1 MDPLKLI
8 PQPDAIPVHW
18 GWFQL
23 LLICT
28 FILHLLFMNTMLGC
42 GIISLIREFGSGKE
56 SEDMNRDMSLKLP
69 YTVAFT
75 VNMGVAPLLLTMV
88 FGGLTGV
95 GIWFT
100 IALLNPSATSTLIHT
115 FVFGWATEWV
125 CFLGEIIALFI
136 YFYTFG
142 KLSPERHLKIGWLY
156 FIFAWLSLFPIN
168 GIIDFM
174 LTPGRWVQDQSF
186 WSGFFN
192 PRMCAAPMPYILQK
206 IN

>member
-1 MDPLKLI
+1 MGGKKAYTEHSQPLLDYVRTHTK
-8 PQPDAIPVHW
+8 
-18 GWFQL
+18 F
-23 LLICT
+23 
-28 FILHLLFMNTMLGC
+28 F
-42 GIISLIREFGSGKE
+42 
-56 SEDMNRDMSLKLP
+56 
-69 YTVAFT
+69 
-75 VNMGVAPLLLTMV
+75 LLLTMV

-142 KLSPERHLKIGWLY
+142 KLSPGRHLKIGWLY
-156 FIFAWLSLFPIN
+156 FIFAWLSLFLIN

-174 LTPGRWVQDQSF
+174 LTPGRWVRGVRA
-186 WSGFFN
+186 SGPVFSIPACGRPFFSGL
-192 PRMCAAPMPYILQK
+192 PLHSCLQAFSDF
-206 IN
+206 